1 MGEELCFTFQSVV
14 STKTHL
20 VKYVEVSFILVL
32 TYNTGLEIKE
42 KYVYE
47 TFINFSHFTSI
58 HCQKKLNHTHTQIY
72 YISQV
77 RMNQTVSFIY
87 LIEILPVIWQYY
99 THVTERLCSPFPGGS
114 WIFSPH
120 PVLLRDWTGSL
131 RICPE
136 TIHTNYWIKL
146 FPWTYRFLKTMARI
160 LSCVNF
166 KLWMECHTAA
176 VLTKRLELLLR
187 TVFAFPKASNKG
199 LDSNITSLTRC
210 KIIKIKIKTMT

>member
-1 MGEELCFTFQSVV
+1 
-14 STKTHL
+14 
-20 VKYVEVSFILVL
+20 
-32 TYNTGLEIKE
+32 
-42 KYVYE
+42 
-47 TFINFSHFTSI
+47 
-58 HCQKKLNHTHTQIY
+58 
-72 YISQV
+72 
-77 RMNQTVSFIY
+77 MNQTVSFIY

-146 FPWTYRFLKTMARI
+146 FPWTYRLLKTMARI

-210 KIIKIKIKTMT
+210 KIIKIKTKTMT

>member
-32 TYNTGLEIKE
+32 TYNTGLENIE

-47 TFINFSHFTSI
+47 TYINFSHFTSI
-58 HCQKKLNHTHTQIY
+58 HCQKKLNHTQTQIY

-87 LIEILPVIWQYY
+87 LIEILRVIWQYY

-146 FPWTYRFLKTMARI
+146 FPWTYRLLKTMARI

>member
-1 MGEELCFTFQSVV
+1 M
-14 STKTHL
+14 
-20 VKYVEVSFILVL
+20 
-32 TYNTGLEIKE
+32 
-42 KYVYE
+42 YE
-47 TFINFSHFTSI
+47 TYINFSHFTSI
-58 HCQKKLNHTHTQIY
+58 HCQKKLNHT
-72 YISQV
+72 
-77 RMNQTVSFIY
+77 QTHKFITF
-87 LIEILPVIWQYY
+87 LKLEYY

-146 FPWTYRFLKTMARI
+146 FPWTYRLLKTMARI

-210 KIIKIKIKTMT
+210 KIIKIKTMT

>member
-58 HCQKKLNHTHTQIY
+58 HCQKKLNHTQIY

-131 RICPE
+131 HICPE

-210 KIIKIKIKTMT
+210 KIIKINIKTMT

>member
-1 MGEELCFTFQSVV
+1 MKLTLIFLILHQFI
-14 STKTHL
+14 
-20 VKYVEVSFILVL
+20 VKR
-32 TYNTGLEIKE
+32 N
-42 KYVYE
+42 
-47 TFINFSHFTSI
+47 
-58 HCQKKLNHTHTQIY
+58 LNTQIY

-136 TIHTNYWIKL
+136 IIHTNYWIKL

-210 KIIKIKIKTMT
+210 KIIKIKIKTMTYKIVSIH